1 MFLKAFLTIL
11 SIKEN
16 TKIIAAL
23 AFPRVALT
31 ALGTKAIGTIPLFL
45 IKQVQLGKLNEM
57 LKFIY

>member
-23 AFPRVALT
+23 AFPRVALA

-45 IKQVQLGKLNEM
+45 IKQV
-57 LKFIY
+57 